1 MTDDDTKLLASLT
14 GYTPGPWTG
23 WNMIHADT
31 GIPMTPDEIGEMVK
45 NNVLQSI
52 KDGGS
57 AERFMFVSGETPFG
71 PADMCHVGN
80 GPNCLRNTALIAAAP
95 DLHRIATELA
105 AENKRLRVENSGL
118 SQMLAGQRID
128 LAQARAELG
137 DTTMKN
143 AHNITD
149 RFTGLVLFTAEI
161 QVADDAPMAL
171 RLGAATAVAVAAKAD
186 LRHADLRHADLSGA
200 DLRHADLSGADLR
213 EADLSGADL
222 NCADLRRADLNCA
235 DLRHAD
241 LSGADLSE
249 ADLSEADLSSADLS
263 EAYLNYADLSGADL
277 RGAK

>member
-105 AENKRLRVENSGL
+105 AENSGL

-128 LAQARAELG
+128 LAQARAEMG

-149 RFTGLVLFTAEI
+149 RFTGSVIFTAEI

-186 LRHADLRHADLSGA
+186 LR
-200 DLRHADLSGADLR
+200 
-213 EADLSGADL
+213 
-222 NCADLRRADLNCA
+222 
-235 DLRHAD
+235 
-241 LSGADLSE
+241 
-249 ADLSEADLSSADLS
+249 
-263 EAYLNYADLSGADL
+263 EAYLRGANLRRADL
-277 RGAK
+277 RGAKS

>member
-80 GPNCLRNTALIAAAP
+80 GPKCLRNTALIAAAP

-105 AENKRLRVENSGL
+105 AENKRLRAV
-118 SQMLAGQRID
+118 
-128 LAQARAELG
+128 
-137 DTTMKN
+137 K
-143 AHNITD
+143 
-149 RFTGLVLFTAEI
+149 
-161 QVADDAPMAL
+161 AL
-171 RLGAATAVAVAAKAD
+171 RLHATGDMTMTDKINTGGPAYPVPIDHWESGMTLRDYFAGQAIGQIISVCANDTHIAGESAPDAFARKSYEIAD
-186 LRHADLRHADLSGA
+186 AMITA
-200 DLRHADLSGADLR
+200 R
-213 EADLSGADL
+213 EVT
-222 NCADLRRADLNCA
+222 
-235 DLRHAD
+235 
-241 LSGADLSE
+241 E
-249 ADLSEADLSSADLS
+249 
-263 EAYLNYADLSGADL
+263 
-277 RGAK
+277 